1 MMIYCF
7 ENFTVHQLS
16 PLFHLVF
23 FIVFLLISGC
33 LYTSVWL
40 RGFFQDDYLCLLA
53 FSPLRVT
60 AGSEQESVIVS
71 LQRLK
76 SLKVLEAVGR
86 NKCEDGKGNLSP
98 LLFTFK
104 HNVSIVCAV
113 ESLGMG
119 EVTDIPATLECPFTL
134 AADEGKHCLPLI

>member
-7 ENFTVHQLS
+7 ENFTVHQLF
-16 PLFHLVF
+16 PLFHIIGF
-23 FIVFLLISGC
+23 ISGC
-33 LYTSVWL
+33 LCTSVWL

-53 FSPLRVT
+53 FGPLRVT

-98 LLFTFK
+98 LLFK

-113 ESLGMG
+113 QSLGLG